1 MMVVAKLKYLK
12 ALLVSILCFQLGGCI
27 PLFSAKEIMNSRFPA
42 EHFFFN
48 ERAEMGQAIYQN
60 DLSKVKR
67 LIAQGVNVN
76 TQPANNQGFTYL
88 MYAVFLK
95 DRFEITK
102 YLLENGA
109 DPNQIS
115 VVDFPE
121 YKSKYVNIANQAGQD
136 VYLPLSLASSNR
148 KIDYIKLLLK
158 YGAKANRDLNKD
170 SYYKQFGGNKGL
182 PLFAAVDAVYNEKGW
197 SREDWMNDIKKRI
210 DLLISYGADIN
221 EPNYLGLS
229 LVDESSTNLEITEY
243 LMNKGATPKL
253 YGEKLAK
260 KLPKLLIKG
269 RGDYNKRLELLKR
282 LEKMGYR
289 YKEE

>member
-1 MMVVAKLKYLK
+1 MVVAKLKYLK

-27 PLFSAKEIMNSRFPA
+27 PLFSAKEMMNSRFPA

-76 TQPANNQGFTYL
+76 AQPANNQGFTYL
-88 MYAVFLK
+88 MYAVFLYNRS
-95 DRFEITK
+95 DIIRT
-102 YLLENGA
+102 LLEAGA

-115 VVDFPE
+115 IVYSPK
-121 YKSKYVNIANQAGQD
+121 YKSDYVNVANIEGERC
-136 VYLPLSLASSNR
+136 YLPLSLAASSSP
-148 KIDYIKLLLK
+148 ISDMQQLLK
-158 YGAKANRDLNKD
+158 YGAQASRDLNKD
-170 SYYKQFGGNKGL
+170 PYYKQFGGNKGL
-182 PLFAAVDAVYNEKGW
+182 PLFAVVDAVYDEKGW

-243 LMNKGATPKL
+243 LMNKGANPKL

-269 RGDYNKRLELLKR
+269 RSDYNKRLELLKR